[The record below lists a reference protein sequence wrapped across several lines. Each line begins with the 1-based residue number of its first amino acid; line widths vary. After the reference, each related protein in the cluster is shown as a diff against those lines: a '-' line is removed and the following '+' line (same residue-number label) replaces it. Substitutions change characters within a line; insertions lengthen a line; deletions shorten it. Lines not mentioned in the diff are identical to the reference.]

1 MIGIFGNSGVLATHI
16 GGLIPDN
23 NAGQISA
30 ADVRESIV
38 STVVSINSIVSSGD
52 FDSAT
57 PFVKNVRIKRTQ
69 GNSGTGHLIVES
81 GITFS
86 ANNSTQYVAYPG
98 PGSILHNTLDGKDI
112 GDPHSQ
118 YVPISGTRTF
128 TNNVGFSNHWI
139 NASGSSK
146 LETTNGKGLQFTYIS
161 SSRENINVGSGT
173 QFTFLNDKSVLNSSR
188 GVAKAW
194 IRFQG
199 SGTGGDGSPA
209 VLDAYNVS
217 GIKKEDRGKFTII
230 FTSGILKDNNYVA
243 IGHSNGRSTSS
254 SREDFSEN
262 TVAMVSR
269 VGDDAQ
275 KLRSVSFVVMGEDTG
290 TYLDGIVNDL
300 VIFGTEPGGSGNPP
314 TVVINP
320 NYTAY

>member
-1 MIGIFGNSGVLATHI
+1 MTAKNKDALIAYVTGVLA
-16 GGLIPDN
+16 DN

-30 ADVRESIV
+30 ADVRISIIDTIDSIV
-38 STVVSINSIVSSGD
+38 PIVSSGD
-52 FDSAT
+52 FDSY
-57 PFVKNVRIKRTQ
+57 PFIKNVRIKRTD
-69 GNSGTGHLIVES
+69 GDGDTGHLIVDS
-81 GITFS
+81 GIKFS
-86 ANNSTQYVAYPG
+86 DDSIQYVAYPG
-98 PGSILHNTLDGKDI
+98 AMAISHTGLAQLNI
-112 GDPHSQ
+112 GDPHPQ

-128 TNNVGFSNHWI
+128 TNNIGFSNHWI
-139 NASGSSK
+139 NASGSSR
-146 LETTNGKGLQFTYIS
+146 LETTNGKGLQFTYLS
-161 SSRENINVGSGT
+161 PSRENINVGSGT
-173 QFTFLNDKSVLNSSR
+173 QFTFLNDRSVLNSSR

-199 SGTGGDGSPA
+199 SGIGGDGSPA

-230 FTSGILKDNNYVA
+230 FASGILKDNNYVA
-243 IGHSNGRSTSS
+243 IGHSNGRSTSA

-300 VIFGTEPGGSGNPP
+300 VVFGTEPGGSGNPP

>member
-1 MIGIFGNSGVLATHI
+1 MTAKNKDALIAYVTGVLA
-16 GGLIPDN
+16 DN

-30 ADVRESIV
+30 ADVRISIIDTIDSIV
-38 STVVSINSIVSSGD
+38 PIVSSGD
-52 FDSAT
+52 FYSY
-57 PFVKNVRIKRTQ
+57 PFIKNVRIKRTD
-69 GNSGTGHLIVES
+69 GNGDTGHLIVDS
-81 GITFS
+81 GIKFS
-86 ANNSTQYVAYPG
+86 DDSIQYVAYPG
-98 PGSILHNTLDGKDI
+98 AMAISHTGLAQLNI
-112 GDPHSQ
+112 GDPHPQ
-118 YVPISGTRTF
+118 YVPADGGRAF
-128 TNNVGFSNHWI
+128 TQNVALGNKWV
-139 NASGSSK
+139 NASGSSIVQS
-146 LETTNGKGLQFTYIS
+146 TTGKGLQFIYSTDPL
-161 SSRENINVGSGT
+161 RETINVGSGT
-173 QFTFLNDKSVLNSSR
+173 QFTFLNDRSVLNSSR

-199 SGTGGDGSPA
+199 SGIGGDGSPA

-230 FTSGILKDNNYVA
+230 FASGILKDNNYVA
-243 IGHSNGRSTSS
+243 IGHSNGRSTSA

-300 VIFGTEPGGSGNPP
+300 VVFGTEPGGSGNPP